1 MMKTQVEQELCP
13 VCLETIGNINDAT
26 TNCGHQFHL
35 TCLFKCFVTKNS
47 CPICRR
53 ALMDDEP
60 QNMTDINVI
69 SDGDEN
75 SDDENNYDENNYE
88 LDELYDHYD
97 EWVGQQQT
105 VELFDENITTDSI
118 YQEDE
123 NSALSVFDFR
133 FPEIPEIHIMN
144 GERFFIKDGFLY
156 SSIECNE
163 SERIAS
169 IRKNYRG
176 IYEYEWINYNLEEGE
191 VIEHDAQM
199 DEDELLLI
207 ENIIFTPIS

>member
-1 MMKTQVEQELCP
+1 MMKTQIELELCP
-13 VCLETIGNINDAT
+13 VCLDTIENINNAT

-35 TCLFKCFVTKNS
+35 TCLMRCFVTKNS

-53 ALMDDEP
+53 ALDDEH

-69 SDGDEN
+69 SDGDSDEN
-75 SDDENNYDENNYE
+75 SDDEQQYDDHYVYYE
-88 LDELYDHYD
+88 PDDQLIQQRLDEL
-97 EWVGQQQT
+97 
-105 VELFDENITTDSI
+105 FDGNITTDSI

-123 NSALSVFDFR
+123 NSDLSELNFR
-133 FPEIPEIHIMN
+133 FPEIPEIHIIN
-144 GERFFIKDGFLY
+144 GERLFIKDGFLY

-169 IRKNYRG
+169 IRKNYTG
-176 IYEYEWINYNLEEGE
+176 IYEYEWFNNNYNLEEGE

-199 DEDELLLI
+199 DEDELMLI
-207 ENIIFTPIS
+207 ENIIFTPIR